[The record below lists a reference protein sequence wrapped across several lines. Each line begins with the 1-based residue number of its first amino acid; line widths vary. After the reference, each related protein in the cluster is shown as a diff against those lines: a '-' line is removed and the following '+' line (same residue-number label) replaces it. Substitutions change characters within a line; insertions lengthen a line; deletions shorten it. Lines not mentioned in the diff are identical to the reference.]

1 MWHHRNLTPELG
13 RNGERMSRTVMFLL
27 PCRPVVQR
35 LEIGKRWW
43 HRLGVVVFFKLL
55 LTTLLTVA
63 AASYL
68 TLAPRVRDYPGVL
81 EIIPLFDV
89 SAAALQ
95 NEHPLHKIQEPRTVQ
110 MPDGTWATFPINMSD
125 EAIHTLWTRAKRHQL
140 LSAIFWA
147 ALVSVFATLAVNYVF
162 QGVYRLLLYT
172 FGSKS
177 LKASDSI
184 AA

>member
-1 MWHHRNLTPELG
+1 MNRA
-13 RNGERMSRTVMFLL
+13 VMLLL
-27 PCRPVVQR
+27 PGFTVAQR
-35 LEIGKRWW
+35 LELGKRWW

-55 LTTLLTVA
+55 LSTLLAVA
-63 AASYL
+63 AVSYL
-68 TLAPRVRDYPGVL
+68 TLAPKVRDYPGVF

-89 SAAALQ
+89 SADALQ
-95 NEHPLHKIQEPRTVQ
+95 HEQSLPKILEPRTIQ
-110 MPDGTWATFPINMSD
+110 MPNGTWATFPINMSD

-147 ALVSVFATLAVNYVF
+147 ALVSVFATLVVNYVF
-162 QGVYRLLLYT
+162 QGVYMLLLYAT